1 MPNAEQYAFTHHT
14 PENILIPD
22 SDLALRC
29 FEPGDAETLLRIATE
44 EATAKYVP
52 WAKFVTDM
60 EASRGRIDKFH
71 DQWQQGSRARFL
83 ITENGEACGYFGIW
97 PDDEPGIYEVGY
109 ALMPQCRGKG
119 IVAQVMNAIEEVATT
134 RLEATGLV
142 AHIDEANETS
152 QRAIT
157 RQGFQSTDKFNDE
170 GGQRYEKQLR
180 NLQEVSQ

>member
-1 MPNAEQYAFTHHT
+1 MEAEKNIFTAAL
-14 PENILIPD
+14 PETILVPD
-22 SDLALRC
+22 SDLALRR
-29 FEPGDAETLLRIATE
+29 FEASDAETLLEIATE

-60 EASRGRIDKFH
+60 EVSRGRIDKFH

-97 PDDEPGIYEVGY
+97 PDSEPSIYEVGY
-109 ALMPQCRGKG
+109 ALLPQYRGKG
-119 IVAQVMNAIEEVATT
+119 IVAQVMNAIEEVAIT

-152 QRAIT
+152 QHAIT
-157 RQGFQSTDKFNDE
+157 RQGFQPTDKFNDE
-170 GGQRYEKQLR
+170 DVRRYEKQLR
-180 NLQEVSQ
+180 